1 VKQRYIRPDGELTDE
16 TMLVVRGGVLDRA
29 PLEDDARRAHAVYGT
44 YSVSVFAAD
53 AVTVD
58 ELVQEP
64 PLVRFESF
72 TLISVGTIKAAGLVL
87 SPTGRNRLHHS
98 IEFVDLDDDVN
109 RLLRCDHRTM
119 DNPYHEP

>member
-1 VKQRYIRPDGELTDE
+1 MKQRYIRPDGELTDE
-16 TMLVVRGGVLDRA
+16 TVLVVRGGVLDRA
-29 PLEDDARRAHAVYGT
+29 LIEDDARRAHGVYGT

-53 AVTVD
+53 GVTVD

-72 TLISVGTIKAAGLVL
+72 TLISAGTIKAAGLAL
-87 SPTGRNRLHHS
+87 RPTGRNRLHHS
-98 IEFVDLDDDVN
+98 IEFADLDDGVN